1 MFQPTGRTS
10 DRVIRLNGQRDFF
23 VEVTL
28 RGLTAMAGYSAPVRG
43 ESIAPKS
50 DQTASDQTASGAAE

>member
-1 MFQPTGRTS
+1 M
-10 DRVIRLNGQRDFF
+10 IRLNGQRDFF

-43 ESIAPKS
+43 ESISPGSIAPES
-50 DQTASDQTASGAAE
+50 DQTALGAAE